1 MNNTK
6 EDIEKQKK
14 ERLGLE
20 KYNKQGCLMK
30 IVEYNSTS
38 DITIEFQDKYKTQK
52 KTIWCAFKNGEI
64 KDDYYPSVCGVGII
78 GDKYQKYIKG
88 KMIKEYV
95 TWYDMIY
102 RCYDE
107 KIKNKYKT
115 YQNVSC
121 CEEWLLYENF
131 YKWLHSQENFDKWL
145 NGHRW
150 CLDKD
155 ILIKGNKIYSPNA
168 CCLVPPIINNL
179 FTKCDNLRGN
189 YPIGV
194 TFDKR
199 INKYHA
205 VVSMDI
211 VYQRQYTRQLGDYP
225 TPEDAFYLGYKPA
238 KEAYIKQVA
247 KEEYKKGNITEK
259 CYNAMMNYQVEITD

>member
-131 YKWLHSQENFDKWL
+131 
-145 NGHRW
+145 
-150 CLDKD
+150 
-155 ILIKGNKIYSPNA
+155 
-168 CCLVPPIINNL
+168 
-179 FTKCDNLRGN
+179 
-189 YPIGV
+189 
-194 TFDKR
+194 
-199 INKYHA
+199 
-205 VVSMDI
+205 
-211 VYQRQYTRQLGDYP
+211 
-225 TPEDAFYLGYKPA
+225 
-238 KEAYIKQVA
+238 
-247 KEEYKKGNITEK
+247 
-259 CYNAMMNYQVEITD
+259 